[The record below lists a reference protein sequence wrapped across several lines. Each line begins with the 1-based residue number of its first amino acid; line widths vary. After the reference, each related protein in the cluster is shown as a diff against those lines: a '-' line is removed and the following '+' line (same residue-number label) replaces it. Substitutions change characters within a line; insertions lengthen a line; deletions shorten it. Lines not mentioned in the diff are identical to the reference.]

1 MLVIVITIG
10 SMPVPVMLV
19 IDVVAVR
26 DGRVPAP
33 RAVHMLVASVGQV
46 RQWMLVVVA
55 AVRGMSVAFVHVVG
69 VPFALDARVAATRAV
84 HVLVTC
90 MNVIIVG
97 CHSSSLLC
105 WTASAT
111 MCATC

>member
-1 MLVIVITIG
+1 VLVIVITVG
-10 SMPVPVMLV
+10 SMTVPIMLV
-19 IDVVAVR
+19 VDVIAVP
-26 DGRVPAP
+26 DGRMPAGG
-33 RAVHMLVASVGQV
+33 AVHMLVAGMSQV
-46 RQWMLVVVA
+46 RQRMLVVMGAVGRMGVA
-55 AVRGMSVAFVHVVG
+55 LVHVVD
-69 VPFALDARVAATRAV
+69 VPLALDARVAASRAV
-84 HVLVTC
+84 YVLVTR